1 MACMVD
7 RLCGGGEIN
16 EYANKYEYIKENL
29 ELYRLIKSECA
40 LLNTKYKI
48 VISDDE
54 ICYLMNLFTMRSRK
68 K

>member
-1 MACMVD
+1 MLTKRV
-7 RLCGGGEIN
+7 
-16 EYANKYEYIKENL
+16 YIKENL
-29 ELYRLIKSECA
+29 ELYRIIKSECA

-68 K
+68 NKTHC